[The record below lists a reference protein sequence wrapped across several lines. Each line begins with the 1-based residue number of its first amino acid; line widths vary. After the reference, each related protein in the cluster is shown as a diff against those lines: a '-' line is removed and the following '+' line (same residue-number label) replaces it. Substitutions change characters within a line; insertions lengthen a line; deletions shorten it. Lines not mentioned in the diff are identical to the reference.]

1 MSSKHISAKTE
12 PSAVPRP
19 HDCSMLSDKLTG
31 YINLP
36 KVDFSLQIKQC
47 WGDRVKSTEESSS
60 KACSGE
66 KDVSKLL
73 TSVTPLV
80 EDGLFVFTTSPDAK
94 NCEGVKMIFHERE
107 AATVILPLDV
117 AKLKGLEY
125 TFPSKLI
132 TLNIHSSLEA
142 VGFITEISRKLTDLK
157 IPCNVVAG
165 YYHDHLFVPEPMLED
180 ALSVF
185 PNFKN

>member
-1 MSSKHISAKTE
+1 M
-12 PSAVPRP
+12 
-19 HDCSMLSDKLTG
+19 
-31 YINLP
+31 
-36 KVDFSLQIKQC
+36 DFSLQIKQC
-47 WGDRVKSTEESSS
+47 WGDRAKSTEESSS

-66 KDVSKLL
+66 RDVSKLL

-94 NCEGVKMIFHERE
+94 VSFNFYSKTMSFLKNCEGVKMIFHERE

-117 AKLKGLEY
+117 AKSKGLEY

-142 VGFITEISRKLTDLK
+142 VGFMYGLK
-157 IPCNVVAG
+157 IG
-165 YYHDHLFVPEPMLED
+165 RQFLFRKYCFGEI
-180 ALSVF
+180 F
-185 PNFKN
+185 I